1 MKTGLKQQSNAIL
14 MFTAYYNYSCF
25 CPRQKFNLNFF
36 SNLSRNFA
44 RRMTSQFLCF
54 IFLKGYLITFSQ
66 GSLFKKKKKRRKYMY
81 PLKIYNVFKFEFL
94 PFLSEKFPMMP
105 YP

>member
-36 SNLSRNFA
+36 FK
-44 RRMTSQFLCF
+44 SQSKFCEENDITILCF

-66 GSLFKKKKKRRKYMY
+66 GSLFKKKEKRRKYMY
-81 PLKIYNVFKFEFL
+81 PLKIYNVSKFEFL